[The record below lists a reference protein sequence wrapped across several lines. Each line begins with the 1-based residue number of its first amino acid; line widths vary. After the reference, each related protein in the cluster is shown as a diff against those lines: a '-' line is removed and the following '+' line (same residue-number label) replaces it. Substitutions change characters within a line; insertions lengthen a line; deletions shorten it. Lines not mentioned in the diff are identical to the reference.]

1 MKENLPINKE
11 VLIWARTSI
20 GLSIEEVAKKF
31 KKDESEIKE
40 WEEGINSPTFNQLER
55 LAFEIYK
62 RPIAV
67 FFFPEVPAEETP
79 KTEFRTL
86 PETIISELPPEIIKL
101 YRSAKL
107 YQLYLDELFEGEK
120 PVEKSILERYWIT
133 PQTDIFLLTK
143 EIRKEFNVTIEQQGL
158 WKSTDIAFKNWRSVF
173 EKNGIFI
180 FKDAFRNDAY
190 SGFCLFDEKYPVIFV
205 NNSMPDSRQ
214 IFTLFHELG
223 HLLLKSGGI
232 DFRSA
237 DATRSFK
244 GFYKDA
250 EIICNRFANQFLV
263 PPDTFDSLQ
272 LTASESQFQKL
283 ANYFSVSREV
293 ILRNFLD
300 RGLVTPQY
308 YEEMALKWIKEAKQN
323 KEEDDGGGT
332 YYNNK
337 KAYLGDNYIGL
348 VFGKYYQ
355 NKISQD
361 SVAEYLNVKTKNLPA
376 FEYLVLEGGRKK

>member
-1 MKENLPINKE
+1 MREKLPVNKE
-11 VLIWARTSI
+11 ILVWARTSI
-20 GLSIEEVAKKF
+20 GLSLEEVAQKF
-31 KKDESEIKE
+31 KKAENEIRD
-40 WEEGINSPTFNQLER
+40 WEEGYSSPTFNQLER

-67 FFFPEVPAEETP
+67 FFFPEVPKEETP

-86 PETIISELPPEIIKL
+86 PETVISELPAEIIKL

-120 PVEKSILERYWIT
+120 PIEKSILGQYSIT
-133 PQTDIFLLTK
+133 PQTDIYLLTK
-143 EIRKEFNVTIEQQGL
+143 EIRREFNITIEQQGL
-158 WKSTDIAFKNWRSVF
+158 WKSTEKAFKNWRSIF

-180 FKDAFRNDAY
+180 FKDAFRNEDY
-190 SGFCLFDEKYPVIFV
+190 SGFCLFDERYPVIFV
-205 NNSMPDSRQ
+205 NNSMPASRQ

-263 PPDTFDSLQ
+263 PPDIFDSFR
-272 LTASESQFQKL
+272 LTVSESQFQKL

-308 YEEMALKWIKEAKQN
+308 YEEMALKWIKEAKKN

-337 KAYLGDNYIGL
+337 KAYLGDNYIDL

-361 SVAEYLNVKTKNLPA
+361 NVAEYLNVKTKNLQK
-376 FEYLVLEGGRKK
+376 FEYLVMEGGKI